1 MGEYMGRV
9 DLQSLFDHHLP
20 RFTDK
25 NENSCRFPRMLLGSW
40 ALFASRRRNQPI
52 RHELYFLPWH
62 SHIQFVTNRLRVP
75 ILTISVVQNWK
86 QLQAGLW
93 AIDVTRRKQLGG
105 FATAATSA
113 YQERAT

>member
-1 MGEYMGRV
+1 MGESIFSRCSITICTV
-9 DLQSLFDHHLP
+9 LP
-20 RFTDK
+20 TK
-25 NENSCRFPRMLLGSW
+25 TKPTKL
-40 ALFASRRRNQPI
+40 

-93 AIDVTRRKQLGG
+93 AIDVTRKTAGWLCNSGNVCVSGTCNMIAFKLGYC
-105 FATAATSA
+105 SA
-113 YQERAT
+113 

>member
-1 MGEYMGRV
+1 V
-9 DLQSLFDHHLP
+9 L
-20 RFTDK
+20 
-25 NENSCRFPRMLLGSW
+25 
-40 ALFASRRRNQPI
+40 
-52 RHELYFLPWH
+52 
-62 SHIQFVTNRLRVP
+62 
-75 ILTISVVQNWK
+75 ILTISVAQNWK